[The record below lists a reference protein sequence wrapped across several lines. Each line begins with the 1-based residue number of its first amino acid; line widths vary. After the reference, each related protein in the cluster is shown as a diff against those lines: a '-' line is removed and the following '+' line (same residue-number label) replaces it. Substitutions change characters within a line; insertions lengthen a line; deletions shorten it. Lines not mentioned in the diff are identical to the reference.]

1 MCDYCTVKMPFA
13 STLVILVV
21 HKRSFLLSVYNAIA
35 IFHDH
40 VTLTMPLVDCTYC
53 LLKCTL
59 FVHYY
64 SHVQSTTTAQY
75 LSVSVGLTLA
85 IWSSPDIIHPEAL
98 KRVQLKSY
106 LLPFESIS
114 QYLLLKVSFCTPTNL
129 CFKIIDIY
137 ASHASKIVSIT
148 NVDRTTV
155 LLVLG
160 GPDPLP
166 AQTPLSQPR
175 LLWWFSKCFF
185 PH

>member
-1 MCDYCTVKMPFA
+1 MVCVCVDAFCFHTGH
-13 STLVILVV
+13 LVV

-75 LSVSVGLTLA
+75 LSVCVGLTLA
-85 IWSSPDIIHPEAL
+85 IWSSPDNIHPESE
-98 KRVQLKSY
+98 KRVLLKSF
-106 LLPFESIS
+106 LLPFESI
-114 QYLLLKVSFCTPTNL
+114 LVFALPLICALKSTFMHPML
-129 CFKIIDIY
+129 QRLY
-137 ASHASKIVSIT
+137 P
-148 NVDRTTV
+148 V

-166 AQTPLSQPR
+166 AQTLLSESR

-185 PH
+185 PINH